1 MSLSE
6 KVIVGVADL
15 CWLLSDAVEEE
26 VAQVVIERDALI
38 LIDKVVEDVD
48 VAPVL
53 ETSTLRDG
61 VADSDAEELIDVD
74 IDKLEVLL
82 ALRDEEIVE
91 VSVTFFVASDKLSV
105 VLLEAVGVS
114 VLVKVV
120 LRECD

>member
-1 MSLSE
+1 M
-6 KVIVGVADL
+6 
-15 CWLLSDAVEEE
+15 LSDAVEEE